1 MKKVRFV
8 NCEETGCIIIK
19 VLIYIYNLLLI
30 FLLRDTFLCITAFL
44 LSNSVT

>member
-8 NCEETGCIIIK
+8 NCEK
-19 VLIYIYNLLLI
+19 RAVLLLKYLYIYNLLLI